1 MEARQGIVNFA
12 HGPPCLPSTADQR
25 DTGRLVAA
33 PAGGLYEGSFWM
45 SSSISRFRVL
55 TSFSLYRTSRVF
67 SLQGSQ
73 WRTAVIIWVQLSTC
87 LDNTTL
93 EGQPRTKHARPVQ
106 FEGPHLMP
114 ITSYTGGG
122 LGERSP
128 SGGSSMVPLC
138 SLRLTSFNCMQPSE
152 GSDRQQQGTG
162 RQDITPEAWAPS
174 AGYLAVQVQHLLV
187 AAATDGRRYDDLRS
201 SGLDCSCAAS
211 VSRAKQLR

>member
-1 MEARQGIVNFA
+1 
-12 HGPPCLPSTADQR
+12 
-25 DTGRLVAA
+25 
-33 PAGGLYEGSFWM
+33 
-45 SSSISRFRVL
+45 
-55 TSFSLYRTSRVF
+55 
-67 SLQGSQ
+67 
-73 WRTAVIIWVQLSTC
+73 
-87 LDNTTL
+87 
-93 EGQPRTKHARPVQ
+93 
-106 FEGPHLMP
+106 MP

-187 AAATDGRRYDDLRS
+187 AAATDGRRYDDLQS
-201 SGLDCSCAAS
+201 SGLDCS
-211 VSRAKQLR
+211 LRSFYFEGETAPLLHTMNLRPACHSPAYRC